1 MRPILI
7 LLRGNSGSGKSTA
20 ARAIQRRMGRGTLLL
35 SQDGIRRE
43 MLYAADG
50 PDTLA
55 IPLLNCLLE
64 YGAAHCSVV
73 ILEGIL
79 RADWYAPVFRTAQR
93 LFGERI
99 SAWYFDLPFEETL
112 LRHQTKPN
120 RADFGE
126 AEMRQWWNEQDFIG
140 FLPERTLTK
149 EMSLA
154 QIVERICRDAAALC
168 EEKEV

>member
-1 MRPILI
+1 MNSTLI
-7 LLRGNSGSGKSTA
+7 LLRGNSGSGKTTV
-20 ARAIQRRMGRGTLLL
+20 ARALQRRLGRGTLLL
-35 SQDGIRRE
+35 SQDVIRRE
-43 MLYAADG
+43 MLYATDG

-55 IPLLNCLLE
+55 IPLMNAMLE
-64 YGAAHCSVV
+64 YGANHCSTV

-79 RADWYAPVFRTAQR
+79 NAAWYAPVFREAQR

-112 LRHQTKPN
+112 RRHQTKPN

-126 AEMRQWWNEQDFIG
+126 ADMREWWNEKDYIG

-149 EMSLA
+149 ELT
-154 QIVERICRDAAALC
+154 R
-168 EEKEV
+168 EEITDMIWREATRL